1 MRAFVGESA
10 RSLSVFSRQ
19 AVSVQSG
26 NTSEEMTNERP
37 SGVHVKPFTGVGN
50 EVACTGS
57 PAREVQHPDL
67 RGASAIREKRELLA
81 VGREARIRVPLLSGG
96 HAARLAAPES
106 LKVTIQI
113 AEREVFASTS
123 GVETA

>member
-19 AVSVQSG
+19 GVSVQSG
-26 NTSEEMTNERP
+26 NTSEEMTNARP
-37 SGVHVKPFTGVGN
+37 SGVQVKPFTGVGK
-50 EVACTGS
+50 EVAFTGS
-57 PAREVQHPDL
+57 PPERSSTQICEEPP
-67 RGASAIREKRELLA
+67 RSERNASLWPSGEKRGSESRFSPE
-81 VGREARIRVPLLSGG
+81 VMRRGSP
-96 HAARLAAPES
+96 APES

-123 GVETA
+123 GVETE